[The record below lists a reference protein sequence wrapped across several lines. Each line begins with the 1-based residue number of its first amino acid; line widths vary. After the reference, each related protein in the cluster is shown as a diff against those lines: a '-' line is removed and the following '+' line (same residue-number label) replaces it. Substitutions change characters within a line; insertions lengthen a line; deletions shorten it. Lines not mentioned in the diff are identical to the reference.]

1 MSATW
6 RRRSDQQAWSSR
18 RTTYPSSQPH
28 SAGLRP
34 HPRCGEISGAP
45 PMRAP
50 SRDTRRSRW
59 WRRPRGST
67 KKRSPGEP
75 HPPSRRHRATWDG
88 VREVARHRP
97 TLPRCVSAAR
107 RGDSDQTVDLRRLLR
122 LCRARGRSSVEL
134 LRRDATLCG
143 ELQIGSW
150 FDAPLRARIVRRV
163 ALHAPGVLL
172 SLARSP
178 RGFRTAADSAFW
190 KGVRS
195 AATRAEWKRLTGAS
209 FTALVYHRIAGEAKP
224 GQEKLDTPARLFEAQ
239 LRLLRTMRFRPLAAS
254 ELLRVLKGEADP
266 PRRSFV
272 LTFDDAML
280 DCLDAL
286 HRHTREAPILFVPT
300 HELGAKAHWLGDEP
314 TMAWDDVR
322 ALAAAGVA
330 IGAHARRHRPLV
342 GLPEEELADELEG
355 SLADLRERI
364 PEAWALLAYPNGAHD
379 LSGRAA
385 AMRAGFEAAFTT
397 EKGKNGP
404 ATDRFCL
411 RRISVYGYDGP
422 LAVAWKAA
430 TGEPV
435 PSLFG

>member
-1 MSATW
+1 MSRILLHGVTGQPGTAFAKWLDTGPHFPDAYRPLVGAT
-6 RRRSDQQAWSSR
+6 
-18 RTTYPSSQPH
+18 
-28 SAGLRP
+28 
-34 HPRCGEISGAP
+34 PRIVTRLSGAGVQP
-45 PMRAP
+45 DDHGGAAAAEATAVRL
-50 SRDTRRSRW
+50 RRQGASLEW
-59 WRRPRGST
+59 
-67 KKRSPGEP
+67 GEP
-75 HPPSRRHRATWDG
+75 
-88 VREVARHRP
+88 
-97 TLPRCVSAAR
+97 
-107 RGDSDQTVDLRRLLR
+107 DQTVDLRRLLR

-379 LSGRAA
+379 LSVRAA

-404 ATDRFCL
+404 ATDRLCL

-435 PSLFG
+435 PRLFERWRLARLRRTGSAPSTDPGPSAG